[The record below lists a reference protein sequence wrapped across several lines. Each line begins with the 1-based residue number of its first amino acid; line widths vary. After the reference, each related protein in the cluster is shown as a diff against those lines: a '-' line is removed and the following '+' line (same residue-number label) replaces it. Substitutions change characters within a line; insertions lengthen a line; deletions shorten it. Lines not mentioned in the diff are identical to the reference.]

1 MDTIPI
7 GKPIDNVRVYVLNK
21 NEKLMP
27 IGSIGMLYL
36 GGVCVG
42 SGYVNEKERTE
53 SVFKHL
59 DIFSEKTQYYVYK
72 TGDMVQFN
80 EEHDL
85 DFYGRIDTQVKIHGV
100 RVELKEIENEMN
112 KIPGVKSSC
121 AAYLQ
126 GPKEKILSL
135 YYVTDRDDLVE
146 ETVKNI
152 LKQKLPPYILSAY
165 VKRIS
170 KIPITNNGK
179 LNYKDLPTPF

>member
-1 MDTIPI
+1 MYIKQVIWYNLT
-7 GKPIDNVRVYVLNK
+7 K
-21 NEKLMP
+21 N
-27 IGSIGMLYL
+27 
-36 GGVCVG
+36 
-42 SGYVNEKERTE
+42 
-53 SVFKHL
+53 
-59 DIFSEKTQYYVYK
+59 
-72 TGDMVQFN
+72 
-80 EEHDL
+80 L